1 MNAVALLQGEWVREG
16 VEVPRLVRYL
26 AHGSAT
32 VFHNAYGSWTWS
44 VEVKG
49 HLNEGIVPLD
59 YMSRA
64 SGVEPTQQRAKSIAM
79 VVYLTLTHQA
89 ST

>member
-26 AHGSAT
+26 AHGTAT
-32 VFHNAYGSWTWS
+32 VFHNAAGTWTWS
-44 VEVKG
+44 VEVPG
-49 HLNEGIVPLD
+49 HQ
-59 YMSRA
+59 SHA

-79 VVYLTLTHQA
+79 LVYLTLSHQV